1 MHFFCYLR
9 ESMGYIKVILPL
21 KLAWEP
27 CYRISEEVRRGDRV
41 VVRFSGR
48 RYTAV
53 VSETDA
59 VPEVDVSR
67 ILPVETVER
76 HLEPIGEKEL
86 ELWRFMAD
94 YYLCSIGEVY
104 KMAYPATKTAGE
116 TVKARAEERRELLEA
131 RTAELY
137 LKRIKGLEERL
148 AKKEEALSRRHNAKV
163 TTELE
168 AGRDRI
174 LAELKGLRENL
185 EALTGLSSKL
195 GMMTDPGI
203 ASGQG
208 ITSGQVTTTGQ
219 VTKPEQAC
227 EDLSP
232 AAKDVLKA
240 FGEGH
245 TVLLQGGVSRIGV
258 FVEIARR
265 VLSEGQNVLMLVPEI
280 ALSKSLQ
287 ATLREEFGDALL
299 VFHSAETAGNR
310 REVASLIRQGDRPR
324 LVLGTRSALFL
335 PFKDLGLVTVE
346 EEHDIAYKQD
356 GAPHYEARDCAVM
369 LGSIHGAHV
378 LLASPTPSLESIY
391 NCITGRYS
399 LVKVP
404 LEEGGMEVVDTAAE
418 ARKRGMVGSIS
429 RILIGHIR
437 ETEASGKRTLILRP
451 WGPVEDLEKEIADI
465 FPEAKGITV
474 STVHEARRKDISG
487 FSLLAILNADILL
500 DKQDFRADEKAMQVL
515 QQFRGRFSGKMLVQ
529 TRMGAHPVFGTGEGY
544 AARLLEERRAFR
556 LPPYTRMVDVVIRDG
571 NAGRRAKLAGLLAE
585 ALQGFAPAGPFAPR
599 RGREPIP
606 DTLVIRITLPKD
618 RLLNERKKQ
627 IAGIADDFEKSY
639 KYQGHITLD
648 VDPI

>member
-1 MHFFCYLR
+1 MR
-9 ESMGYIKVILPL
+9 YIKVILPL

-53 VSETDA
+53 VRETDA
-59 VPEVDVSR
+59 VPEVDESR

-148 AKKEEALSRRHNAKV
+148 AKKEEALVRRHNAKV
-163 TTELE
+163 TAELE
-168 AGRDRI
+168 AGRDKI
-174 LAELKGLRENL
+174 LAELQSLREKL
-185 EALTGLSSKL
+185 EAIRGLSAEP
-195 GMMTDPGI
+195 GMIDSGM
-203 ASGQG
+203 ASRQG
-208 ITSGQVTTTGQ
+208 MTSGQVTMSGQ
-219 VTKPEQAC
+219 ETKAEPAYGN
-227 EDLSP
+227 LSP
-232 AAKDVLKA
+232 AAKNVLKA
-240 FGEGH
+240 FDDGR
-245 TVLLQGGVSRIGV
+245 TVLLQGGASRIGV
-258 FVEIARR
+258 FVEIARK
-265 VLSEGQNVLMLVPEI
+265 VLSEGHNVLMLVPEI

-335 PFKDLGLVTVE
+335 PFKDLGLVAVE

-356 GAPHYEARDCAVM
+356 GTPHYEARDCAVM

-391 NCITGRYS
+391 NCNTRRYA
-399 LVKVP
+399 LVQLP
-404 LEEGGMEVVDTAAE
+404 LEKGEMEVVDTTAE
-418 ARKRGMVGSIS
+418 TRKRGMVGSIS

-451 WGPVEDLEKEIADI
+451 WGPIDDLEKEIADI
-465 FPEAKGITV
+465 FPEAKGISV

-487 FSLLAILNADILL
+487 IALLAILNADVLL

-529 TRMGAHPVFGTGEGY
+529 TRMGAHPVFGSDEGY
-544 AARLLEERRAFR
+544 AARLLEERKAFR
-556 LPPYTRMVDVVIRDG
+556 LPPYTRMVEVVIRDG

-585 ALQGFAPAGPFAPR
+585 ALEGFAPAGPFAPR
-599 RGREPIP
+599 RGRDPVP

>member
-1 MHFFCYLR
+1 MRFFCYLR

-41 VVRFSGR
+41 LVRFSGR

-59 VPEVDVSR
+59 VPEVDESR

-148 AKKEEALSRRHNAKV
+148 AKKEEALARRHNAKV
-163 TTELE
+163 TAELE
-168 AGRDRI
+168 AGRDKI
-174 LAELKGLRENL
+174 LAELQSLREKL
-185 EALTGLSSKL
+185 EAIRGLSAEP
-195 GMMTDPGI
+195 GMIDSGM
-203 ASGQG
+203 ASRQG
-208 ITSGQVTTTGQ
+208 MTSGQVTMSGQ
-219 VTKPEQAC
+219 ETEAEPAYGN
-227 EDLSP
+227 LSP
-232 AAKDVLKA
+232 AAKNVLKA
-240 FGEGH
+240 FDDGR
-245 TVLLQGGVSRIGV
+245 TVLLQGGASRIGV
-258 FVEIARR
+258 FVEIARK
-265 VLSEGQNVLMLVPEI
+265 VLSEGHNVLMLVPEI

-335 PFKDLGLVTVE
+335 PFKDLGLVAVE

-356 GAPHYEARDCAVM
+356 GTPHYEARDCAVM

-437 ETEASGKRTLILRP
+437 ETEASGKKTLILRP
-451 WGPVEDLEKEIADI
+451 WGPVDDLEKETADI
-465 FPEAKGITV
+465 FPEAKGISV

-487 FSLLAILNADILL
+487 IALLAILNADVLL
-500 DKQDFRADEKAMQVL
+500 DKQDFRADEKAKQVL

-529 TRMGAHPVFGTGEGY
+529 TRMGAHPVFGSDEGY
-544 AARLLEERRAFR
+544 AARLLEERKAFR

-585 ALQGFAPAGPFAPR
+585 ALEGFAPAGPFAPR
-599 RGREPIP
+599 RGREPVP

-618 RLLNERKKQ
+618 RLLAERKKE

>member
-1 MHFFCYLR
+1 MRFFCYLR
-9 ESMGYIKVILPL
+9 ESMGYIKVIMPL

-59 VPEVDVSR
+59 VPEVDESR

-86 ELWRFMAD
+86 ELWRFIAD

-148 AKKEEALSRRHNAKV
+148 AKKETSLAGKHNAKV
-163 TTELE
+163 TAELE
-168 AGRDRI
+168 AGRDKI
-174 LAELKGLRENL
+174 LAELQSLREKL
-185 EALTGLSSKL
+185 EAIRGLSAEP
-195 GMMTDPGI
+195 GM
-203 ASGQG
+203 
-208 ITSGQVTTTGQ
+208 TTGQ
-219 VTKPEQAC
+219 VAEAEPAC

-232 AAKDVLKA
+232 AAKNVLKA
-240 FGEGH
+240 FDDGR
-245 TVLLQGGVSRIGV
+245 TVLLQGGASRIGV
-258 FVEIARR
+258 FMEIARN
-265 VLSEGQNVLMLVPEI
+265 VLSEGHNVLMLVPEI

-356 GAPHYEARDCAVM
+356 GTPHYEARDCAVM

-391 NCITGRYS
+391 NCNTRRYA
-399 LVKVP
+399 LVQLP
-404 LEEGGMEVVDTAAE
+404 LEKGELEVVDTTAE
-418 ARKRGMVGSIS
+418 TRKRGMVGSIS

-474 STVHEARRKDISG
+474 STVHEARRKDISDIA
-487 FSLLAILNADILL
+487 LLAILNADVLL

-529 TRMGAHPVFGTGEGY
+529 TRMGAHPVFGSDEGY
-544 AARLLEERRAFR
+544 AARLLEERKAFR

-585 ALQGFAPAGPFAPR
+585 ALEGFAPAGPFAPR
-599 RGREPIP
+599 RGRDPVP

>member
-1 MHFFCYLR
+1 
-9 ESMGYIKVILPL
+9 MGYIKVILPL

-59 VPEVDVSR
+59 VPEVDESR
-67 ILPVETVER
+67 ILPVETAER

-148 AKKEEALSRRHNAKV
+148 AKKEEALARRHNAKV
-163 TTELE
+163 TAELE
-168 AGRDRI
+168 AGRDKI
-174 LAELKGLRENL
+174 LAELQSTREKL
-185 EALTGLSSKL
+185 EALKMLSAEP
-195 GMMTDPGI
+195 GMIDSGM
-203 ASGQG
+203 ASRQG
-208 ITSGQVTTTGQ
+208 MTSGQVTMSGQ
-219 VTKPEQAC
+219 ETEAEPAYGN
-227 EDLSP
+227 LSP

-240 FGEGH
+240 FDEGR
-245 TVLLQGGVSRIGV
+245 TVLLQGGASRIGV
-258 FVEIARR
+258 FVEIARN
-265 VLSEGQNVLMLVPEI
+265 VLSEGHNVLMLVPEI

-335 PFKDLGLVTVE
+335 PFKDLGLVAVE

-356 GAPHYEARDCAVM
+356 GTPHYEARDCAVM
-369 LGSIHGAHV
+369 LGNIHGAHV

-391 NCITGRYS
+391 NCNTRRYA
-399 LVKVP
+399 LVQLP
-404 LEEGGMEVVDTAAE
+404 LEKGELEVVDTTAE
-418 ARKRGMVGSIS
+418 TRKRGMVGSIS

-451 WGPVEDLEKEIADI
+451 WGPVDDLEKEIADI

-487 FSLLAILNADILL
+487 IALLAILNADVLL

-529 TRMGAHPVFGTGEGY
+529 TRMGAHPVFGSDEGY
-544 AARLLEERRAFR
+544 AARLLEERKAFR

-585 ALQGFAPAGPFAPR
+585 ALEGFAPAGPFAPR
-599 RGREPIP
+599 RGRDPVP

>member
-1 MHFFCYLR
+1 
-9 ESMGYIKVILPL
+9 MGYIKVILPL

-53 VSETDA
+53 VRETDA
-59 VPEVDVSR
+59 VPEVDESR

-148 AKKEEALSRRHNAKV
+148 AKKEEALVRRHNAKV
-163 TTELE
+163 TAELE
-168 AGRDRI
+168 AGRDKI
-174 LAELKGLRENL
+174 LAELQSLREKL
-185 EALTGLSSKL
+185 EAIRGLSAEP
-195 GMMTDPGI
+195 GMIDSGM
-203 ASGQG
+203 ASRQG
-208 ITSGQVTTTGQ
+208 MTSGQVTMSGQ
-219 VTKPEQAC
+219 ETKAEPAYGN
-227 EDLSP
+227 LSP
-232 AAKDVLKA
+232 AAKNVLKA
-240 FGEGH
+240 FDDGR
-245 TVLLQGGVSRIGV
+245 TVLLQGGASRIGV
-258 FVEIARR
+258 FVEIARK
-265 VLSEGQNVLMLVPEI
+265 VLSEGHNVLMLVPEI

-335 PFKDLGLVTVE
+335 PFKDLGLVAVE

-356 GAPHYEARDCAVM
+356 GTPHYEARDCAVM

-391 NCITGRYS
+391 NCNTRRYA
-399 LVKVP
+399 LVQLP
-404 LEEGGMEVVDTAAE
+404 LEKGEMEVVDTTAE
-418 ARKRGMVGSIS
+418 TRKRGMVGSIS

-451 WGPVEDLEKEIADI
+451 WGPIDDLEKEIADI
-465 FPEAKGITV
+465 FPEAKGISV

-487 FSLLAILNADILL
+487 IALLAILNADVLL

-529 TRMGAHPVFGTGEGY
+529 TRMGAHPVFGSDEGY
-544 AARLLEERRAFR
+544 AARLLEERKAFR
-556 LPPYTRMVDVVIRDG
+556 LPPYTRMVEVVIRDG

-585 ALQGFAPAGPFAPR
+585 ALEGFAPAGPFAPR
-599 RGREPIP
+599 RGRDPVP

>member
-1 MHFFCYLR
+1 MRFFCYLR

-53 VSETDA
+53 VRETDA
-59 VPEVDVSR
+59 VPEVDESR

-148 AKKEEALSRRHNAKV
+148 AKKEEALVRRHNAKV
-163 TTELE
+163 TAELE
-168 AGRDRI
+168 AGRDKI
-174 LAELKGLRENL
+174 LAELQSLREKL
-185 EALTGLSSKL
+185 EAIRGLSAEP
-195 GMMTDPGI
+195 GMIDSGM
-203 ASGQG
+203 ASRQG
-208 ITSGQVTTTGQ
+208 MTSGQVTMSGQ
-219 VTKPEQAC
+219 ETKAEPAYGN
-227 EDLSP
+227 LSP
-232 AAKDVLKA
+232 AAKNVLKA
-240 FGEGH
+240 FDDGR
-245 TVLLQGGVSRIGV
+245 TVLLQGGASRIGV
-258 FVEIARR
+258 FVEIARK
-265 VLSEGQNVLMLVPEI
+265 VLSEGHNVLMLVPEI

-335 PFKDLGLVTVE
+335 PFKDLGLVAVE

-356 GAPHYEARDCAVM
+356 GTPHYEARDCAVM

-391 NCITGRYS
+391 NCNTRRYA
-399 LVKVP
+399 LVQLP
-404 LEEGGMEVVDTAAE
+404 LEKGEMEVVDTTAE
-418 ARKRGMVGSIS
+418 TRKRGMVGSIS

-451 WGPVEDLEKEIADI
+451 WGPIDDLEKEIADI
-465 FPEAKGITV
+465 FPEAKGISV

-487 FSLLAILNADILL
+487 IALLAILNADVLL

-529 TRMGAHPVFGTGEGY
+529 TRMGAHPVFGSDEGY
-544 AARLLEERRAFR
+544 AARLLEERKAFR
-556 LPPYTRMVDVVIRDG
+556 LPPYTRMVEVVIRDG

-585 ALQGFAPAGPFAPR
+585 ALEGFAPAGPFAPR
-599 RGREPIP
+599 RGRDPVP

>member
-1 MHFFCYLR
+1 MRFFYYLR

-59 VPEVDVSR
+59 VPEVDESR

-104 KMAYPATKTAGE
+104 KMAYPAMKTAGE

-148 AKKEEALSRRHNAKV
+148 AKKEEALARRHNAKV
-163 TTELE
+163 TAELE
-168 AGRDRI
+168 AGRDKI
-174 LAELKGLRENL
+174 LAELQSLREKL
-185 EALTGLSSKL
+185 EAIRGLSAEL
-195 GMMTDPGI
+195 GMIDSGM
-203 ASGQG
+203 ASRQG
-208 ITSGQVTTTGQ
+208 MTSGQVTMSGQ
-219 VTKPEQAC
+219 ETEAEPAYGN
-227 EDLSP
+227 LSP
-232 AAKDVLKA
+232 AAKNVLKA
-240 FGEGH
+240 FDNGR
-245 TVLLQGGVSRIGV
+245 TVLLQGGASRIGV
-258 FVEIARR
+258 FMEIARK
-265 VLSEGQNVLMLVPEI
+265 VLSEGHNVLMLVPEI

-335 PFKDLGLVTVE
+335 PFKDLGLVAVE

-356 GAPHYEARDCAVM
+356 GTPHYEARDCAVM

-487 FSLLAILNADILL
+487 IALLAILNADVLL

-515 QQFRGRFSGKMLVQ
+515 QQFRGRFSGNMLVQ
-529 TRMGAHPVFGTGEGY
+529 TRMGAHPVFGSDEGY
-544 AARLLEERRAFR
+544 AARLLEERKAFR

-585 ALQGFAPAGPFAPR
+585 ALEGFAPAGPFAPR
-599 RGREPIP
+599 RGRDPVP

-618 RLLNERKKQ
+618 RLLAERKKE

>member
-9 ESMGYIKVILPL
+9 NCMRYIKVILPL

-59 VPEVDVSR
+59 IPEVDESR

-148 AKKEEALSRRHNAKV
+148 AKKEEALARRHNAKV
-163 TTELE
+163 TAELE
-168 AGRDRI
+168 AGRDKI
-174 LAELKGLRENL
+174 LAELQSLREKL
-185 EALTGLSSKL
+185 EAIRGLSAEP
-195 GMMTDPGI
+195 GMIDSGM
-203 ASGQG
+203 ASRQG
-208 ITSGQVTTTGQ
+208 MTSGQVTMSGQ
-219 VTKPEQAC
+219 ETEAEPAYGN
-227 EDLSP
+227 LSP
-232 AAKDVLKA
+232 AAKNVLKA
-240 FGEGH
+240 FDDGR
-245 TVLLQGGVSRIGV
+245 TVLLQGGASRIGV
-258 FVEIARR
+258 FVEIARN
-265 VLSEGQNVLMLVPEI
+265 VLSEGHNVLMLVPEI

-356 GAPHYEARDCAVM
+356 GTPHYEARDCAVM

-418 ARKRGMVGSIS
+418 TRKRGMVGSIS
-429 RILIGHIR
+429 RILIGHII

-487 FSLLAILNADILL
+487 IALLAILNADVLL

-529 TRMGAHPVFGTGEGY
+529 TRMGAHPVFGSDEGY
-544 AARLLEERRAFR
+544 AARLLEERKAFR

-571 NAGRRAKLAGLLAE
+571 NTGRRAKLAGLLAE
-585 ALQGFAPAGPFAPR
+585 ALEGFAPAGPFAPR
-599 RGREPIP
+599 RGRDPVP

>member
-1 MHFFCYLR
+1 MRFFCYLR

-59 VPEVDVSR
+59 VPEVDESR

-104 KMAYPATKTAGE
+104 KMAYPAMKTAGE

-148 AKKEEALSRRHNAKV
+148 AKKEEALARRHNAKV
-163 TTELE
+163 TAELE
-168 AGRDRI
+168 AGRDKI
-174 LAELKGLRENL
+174 LAELQSLREKL
-185 EALTGLSSKL
+185 EAIRGLSAEL
-195 GMMTDPGI
+195 GMIDSGM
-203 ASGQG
+203 ASRQG
-208 ITSGQVTTTGQ
+208 MTSGQVTMSGQ
-219 VTKPEQAC
+219 ETEAEPAYGN
-227 EDLSP
+227 LSP
-232 AAKDVLKA
+232 AAKNVLKA
-240 FGEGH
+240 FDNGR
-245 TVLLQGGVSRIGV
+245 TVLLQGGASRIGV
-258 FVEIARR
+258 FMEIARK
-265 VLSEGQNVLMLVPEI
+265 VLSEGHNVLMLVPEI

-310 REVASLIRQGDRPR
+310 REVASLIRQGDRQR

-335 PFKDLGLVTVE
+335 PFKDLGLVAVE

-356 GAPHYEARDCAVM
+356 GTPHYEARDCAVM

-487 FSLLAILNADILL
+487 IALLAILNADVLL

-544 AARLLEERRAFR
+544 AARLLEERKAFR

-585 ALQGFAPAGPFAPR
+585 ALEGFAPAGPFAPR
-599 RGREPIP
+599 RGRDPVP

-618 RLLNERKKQ
+618 RLPNERKKQ

>member
-1 MHFFCYLR
+1 MRFFCYLR

-59 VPEVDVSR
+59 VPEVDESR

-104 KMAYPATKTAGE
+104 KMAYPAMKTAGE

-148 AKKEEALSRRHNAKV
+148 AKKETSLAGKHNAKV
-163 TTELE
+163 TAELE
-168 AGRDRI
+168 AGRDKI
-174 LAELKGLRENL
+174 LAELQSMREKL
-185 EALTGLSSKL
+185 EAIRGLSAEP
-195 GMMTDPGI
+195 GM
-203 ASGQG
+203 
-208 ITSGQVTTTGQ
+208 TTGQ
-219 VTKPEQAC
+219 VAEAEPAC

-240 FGEGH
+240 FDDGR
-245 TVLLQGGVSRIGV
+245 TVLLQGGASRIGV
-258 FVEIARR
+258 FMEIARK
-265 VLSEGQNVLMLVPEI
+265 VLSEGHNVLMLVPEI

-310 REVASLIRQGDRPR
+310 REVASLIRQGYRPR

-335 PFKDLGLVTVE
+335 PFKDLGLVAVE

-356 GAPHYEARDCAVM
+356 GTPHYEARDCAVM

-451 WGPVEDLEKEIADI
+451 WGPVDDLEKEIADI
-465 FPEAKGITV
+465 FPEAKGISV

-487 FSLLAILNADILL
+487 IALLAILNADVLL

-515 QQFRGRFSGKMLVQ
+515 QQFRGRFSGKMHVQ

-544 AARLLEERRAFR
+544 AARLLEERKAFR

-585 ALQGFAPAGPFAPR
+585 ALEGFAPAGPFAPR
-599 RGREPIP
+599 RGRDPVP

-618 RLLNERKKQ
+618 RLLAERKKQ